1 MSRKRPAPK
10 IRRRPASAP
19 GQGPGWEPPG
29 WRRPASAPRQGP
41 VWEPPGKDGR
51 EEGQASRT
59 EKKARGGGE
68 PTRPPPEAAGITPAA
83 KGRAGIRGRLT
94 SLLNLIP
101 QRLLG
106 GTTG

>member
-1 MSRKRPAPK
+1 MSRKRPTPK

-19 GQGPGWEPPG
+19 
-29 WRRPASAPRQGP
+29 RQGA

-59 EKKARGGGE
+59 EKKAGGGGE
-68 PTRPPPEAAGITPAA
+68 PTRAPPGAAGITPAA
-83 KGRAGIRGRLT
+83 KGRAGIRGKLAD
-94 SLLNLIP
+94 LLLDLIP

>member
-29 WRRPASAPRQGP
+29 WRRPASAP
-41 VWEPPGKDGR
+41 GKDGR
-51 EEGQASRT
+51 RECQASRT
-59 EKKARGGGE
+59 EKKAGGGGE
-68 PTRPPPEAAGITPAA
+68 PTRPPPEAAGITPEA

-106 GTTG
+106 GATG